1 MSGKSS
7 KDFWN
12 RKAKENALWYVSSV
26 GPYQGRD
33 EQGFW
38 ESGQKIWQHIRSV
51 IGYSPRKTDTF
62 VEIGC
67 GVGRLTRAISPDVG
81 ELIAQDISEE
91 MLKVTKGHGLPNVT
105 YLCTNGFN
113 LNTLNNGSADVI
125 LAYCVFQ
132 HLPSLSALGEYLREM
147 VRVVKPNGKIA
158 FTLQPRGFID
168 AMLPLLRARRRLM
181 EATSSSGPRELWRR
195 EWAGIRPSIT
205 AVMKLSPVPLVAT
218 DLGNGRI
225 LFHGTGQLPSARS

>member
-38 ESGQKIWQHIRSV
+38 ESGQKIWHHIRSV
-51 IGYSPRKTDTF
+51 IGYSPRKSDTV

-91 MLKVTKGHGLPNVT
+91 MLEITKGHGLPNVT
-105 YLCTNGFN
+105 YLCTDGFN
-113 LNTLNNGSADVI
+113 LKALDNASADVI

-147 VRVVKPNGKIA
+147 ARVAKPDGRIA

-168 AMLPLLRARRRLM
+168 AMLPLLKVRRRLV
-181 EATSSSGPRELWRR
+181 EAIFSSGPRELWRP
-195 EWAGIRPSIT
+195 EWVGIRPSIRR
-205 AVMKLSPVPLVAT
+205 VLKLSPVPLVAT

-225 LFHGTGQLPSARS
+225 LFHGTGQFSSTKD